1 MRRIAESYES
11 LIRSVRPKLAAS
23 EGALLDVTLE
33 CIRKQLPSGTVSGAD
48 ASPSDYHSNGPV
60 VSSPTYYGKASDMR
74 FLNTIRDFMREQED
88 PSRSGDNDAEHDDQ
102 SYLSGL
108 PPIIGKPLELPTREI
123 ARNYLDIYFSTIHI
137 AYPFL
142 CKPTVLR
149 HMQKIWSGDF
159 NEANDRPWLALL
171 SEYSFD

>member
-1 MRRIAESYES
+1 
-11 LIRSVRPKLAAS
+11 
-23 EGALLDVTLE
+23 
-33 CIRKQLPSGTVSGAD
+33 
-48 ASPSDYHSNGPV
+48 
-60 VSSPTYYGKASDMR
+60 
-74 FLNTIRDFMREQED
+74 MREQED
-88 PSRSGDNDAEHDDQ
+88 PSRSGDNDAEHDNQ

-108 PPIIGKPLELPTREI
+108 PPAIGKPLELPTREV

-159 NEANDRPWLALL
+159 YEANDRPWLALL
-171 SEYSFD
+171 SESSFD